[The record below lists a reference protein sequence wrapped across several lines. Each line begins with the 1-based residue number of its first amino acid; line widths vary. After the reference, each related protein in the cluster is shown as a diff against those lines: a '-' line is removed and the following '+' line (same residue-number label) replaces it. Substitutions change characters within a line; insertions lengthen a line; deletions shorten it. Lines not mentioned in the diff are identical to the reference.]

1 MERLAKNPYWV
12 GRQEGH
18 NRFYNKIRW
27 WVDLKDIIDFTI
39 IASMTLEIILVSNI
53 CLLFEG
59 RELSPVFIN
68 WTNMSNFPVRKYT
81 AFAEREIKQ
90 NR

>member
-12 GRQEGH
+12 GGQEGH

-27 WVDLKDIIDFTI
+27 WVDRKDIIDFTI

-53 CLLFEG
+53 WDSF
-59 RELSPVFIN
+59 RENFLCFI
-68 WTNMSNFPVRKYT
+68 TL
-81 AFAEREIKQ
+81 
-90 NR
+90 